1 MTGREVRHALG
12 EACRARSGQMWERAT
27 PFLLYVETLGA
38 HPTTLQLA
46 RLRRVTEDVERAFAV
61 DLGQPVLGGACPG
74 DRT

>member
-1 MTGREVRHALG
+1 
-12 EACRARSGQMWERAT
+12 MWERAT